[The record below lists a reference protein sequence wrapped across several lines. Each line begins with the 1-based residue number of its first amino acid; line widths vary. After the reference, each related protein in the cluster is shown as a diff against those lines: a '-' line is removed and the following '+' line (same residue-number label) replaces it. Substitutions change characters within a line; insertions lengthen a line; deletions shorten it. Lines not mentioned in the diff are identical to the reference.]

1 MEKAFKYRIYP
12 NTTQKKQLAQTFGN
26 CRFVYNHYLA
36 KKIELYEKEKVS
48 LSFVACSKDLTNM
61 KKEFDWLKVS
71 DKFALQNTLRDLDR
85 AYQNFFKSGFGYPK
99 FKSKKTHRYSYRTSF
114 TNNNIEFLNKHIK
127 LPKIGYVKIRDKQIP
142 QGKILNATISQE
154 SSGKYYCSLC
164 CTDIEIIHFCKT
176 QNNIGLDLGIK
187 DFAITNDGTKISNP
201 KYLQKSTDKLTKL
214 QRELSRKTKG
224 SKRWNKARIKVAR
237 MNEKIANQRTD
248 FLQKLSTQL
257 IKENDTV
264 CIENLQISNMIKNHK
279 LAKNIADVS
288 WYEFTRELEYKAN
301 WYGKKVIKVDK
312 WFASSQICNECGYV
326 FKGTKNPSVREW
338 FCPRCGVHHDRDIN
352 AAKNIL
358 KEGLKIA

>member
-1 MEKAFKYRIYP
+1 
-12 NTTQKKQLAQTFGN
+12 
-26 CRFVYNHYLA
+26 
-36 KKIELYEKEKVS
+36 
-48 LSFVACSKDLTNM
+48 
-61 KKEFDWLKVS
+61 
-71 DKFALQNTLRDLDR
+71 
-85 AYQNFFKSGFGYPK
+85 
-99 FKSKKTHRYSYRTSF
+99 
-114 TNNNIEFLNKHIK
+114 
-127 LPKIGYVKIRDKQIP
+127 
-142 QGKILNATISQE
+142 
-154 SSGKYYCSLC
+154 
-164 CTDIEIIHFCKT
+164 
-176 QNNIGLDLGIK
+176 
-187 DFAITNDGTKISNP
+187 
-201 KYLQKSTDKLTKL
+201 
-214 QRELSRKTKG
+214 
-224 SKRWNKARIKVAR
+224 